1 MVIWIIL
8 LAMTAAAVMAVLW
21 PLSRHRAVVGQAD
34 PDTQFYREQIAEIER
49 DRARGVLLPS
59 EAEAA
64 KAEAGRRLLR
74 ATGLAAATPF
84 AAVGEPALRRRRAAS
99 TLALSIVP
107 ILALAVYGVYGSPQL
122 PSQPPGA
129 RLQPRSGQQSIS
141 WRPSPQIEAHLAKN
155 PQDGRG
161 WEVIAPVYLRMG
173 RMDDAVKAYEAAL
186 CAISAPDADRF
197 ANYGEALVHR
207 QGWAGVGGG
216 AGSLRAGGRA
226 RSRHRPRRA
235 SISPARPSRTGRSTR
250 RRRCLHGSS
259 SPPSPADAPWVPLVR
274 EQLAALG
281 APARRPRV
289 AAAADR
295 PEAIA
300 GMVAGL
306 ASRLE
311 AQGGTRRGMG
321 AADALLCGARA
332 ARQGAWPR
340 PSAPGRPWRRMPP
353 GLKTIDTM
361 AQRTANSTDAQG
373 HDAASSAASP

>member
-21 PLSRHRAVVGQAD
+21 PLSRHYAVARQAD

-49 DRARGVLLPS
+49 DLARGVLLAN

-74 ATGLAAATPF
+74 ATGLQAEEAF

-99 TLALSIVP
+99 TLALSIIP
-107 ILALAVYGVYGSPQL
+107 LLALATYEIYGSPQL
-122 PSQPPGA
+122 LSEPPGA
-129 RLQPRSGQQSIS
+129 RMQPQQAGGSNLLGAVAE
-141 WRPSPQIEAHLAKN
+141 IEAHLAKN

-173 RMDDAVKAYEAAL
+173 RIEDAVKAYES
-186 CAISAPDADRF
+186 AIRYQAPDAVRF
-197 ANYGEALVHR
+197 ANYGEALVLAKDGLISAEA
-207 QGWAGVGGG
+207 QTAFEQAVKLDPS
-216 AGSLRAGGRA
+216 APKAQFYLARAAVQDGQTDKA
-226 RSRHRPRRA
+226 KTILQDLLA
-235 SISPARPSRTGRSTR
+235 S
-250 RRRCLHGSS
+250 
-259 SPPSPADAPWVPLVR
+259 SPADAPWVDAVR
-274 EQLAALG
+274 QELAALG
-281 APARRPRV
+281 APQPE
-289 AAAADR
+289 AATAGAPQIG

-311 AQGGTRRGMG
+311 AQGGSAEEWARLMRSYAVLGQRDK
-321 AADALLCGARA
+321 AAEAAKRAREALA
-332 ARQGAWPR
+332 QDTQ
-340 PSAPGRPWRRMPP
+340 

-361 AQRTANSTDAQG
+361 AQELKLTDAQ
-373 HDAASSAASP
+373 P

>member
-21 PLSRHRAVVGQAD
+21 PLSRHYAVGRQAN

-49 DRARGVLLPS
+49 DLARGVLLPS

-74 ATGLAAATPF
+74 ATGMQAEEAF

-107 ILALAVYGVYGSPQL
+107 LLALATYEIYGSPQL
-122 PSQPPGA
+122 LSEPPGA
-129 RLQPRSGQQSIS
+129 RMQPQQAGNINLLGAVAE
-141 WRPSPQIEAHLAKN
+141 IEAHLARN

-173 RMDDAVKAYEAAL
+173 RIEDAVKAYESAVRYQ
-186 CAISAPDADRF
+186 APDAVRF
-197 ANYGEALVHR
+197 ANYGEALVLSKDGLISAEAQAAFEQAVR
-207 QGWAGVGGG
+207 LDPSAPKAQFYLA
-216 AGSLRAGGRA
+216 RAAVQDGQTDRA
-226 RSRHRPRRA
+226 KTILENLLA
-235 SISPARPSRTGRSTR
+235 S
-250 RRRCLHGSS
+250 
-259 SPPSPADAPWVPLVR
+259 SPADAPWVDPVKQ
-274 EQLAALG
+274 ELAALG
-281 APARRPRV
+281 TTQPEAAPT
-289 AAAADR
+289 AAPQIG

-311 AQGGTRRGMG
+311 AQGGTAEEWARLMRSYAVLGQRDK
-321 AADALLCGARA
+321 AAEAAKRARVALAQDTQA
-332 ARQGAWPR
+332 
-340 PSAPGRPWRRMPP
+340 
-353 GLKTIDTM
+353 LKTIDSM
-361 AQRTANSTDAQG
+361 AQELKLTDAQ
-373 HDAASSAASP
+373 P